1 MTDSTVKLIL
11 TVWYPTFTL
20 VQAARDDQENAN
32 ATLSKQIKEIQLE
45 VAARVTGM
53 QDDIRSLRTANRKL
67 SKQQSSASLL
77 SLMPPP
83 AMRASREALGG
94 SAQGRSSQKVVEG
107 PSADSPPGN
116 TQALQV
122 CTQYTCYTLSIA
134 ILK

>member
-1 MTDSTVKLIL
+1 M
-11 TVWYPTFTL
+11 
-20 VQAARDDQENAN
+20 QAARDDQEKAN
-32 ATLSKQIKEIQLE
+32 AHLSKQIREIQLE

-83 AMRASREALGG
+83 AMRASRESLGG
-94 SAQGRSSQKVVEG
+94 SAQGRSSQKVVKG
-107 PSADSPPGN
+107 PSDSPPGN

-122 CTQYTCYTLSIA
+122 RTQYTCHTLSIA
-134 ILK
+134 VSK